1 MKRFVITIIGILL
14 FSTCAQAQSKKDLKR
29 AYVNGEFLLIYEEY
43 REALPYFLELYDAG
57 RRDANIKHRIGL
69 CYLNIPNEKENAIRY
84 LEEAA
89 YHVSENYNVGN
100 YNEREAP
107 IDTYL
112 YLGIAYRVSNRLQD
126 AIDSF
131 NKYKELLD
139 PDNVEQNRIVNA
151 EITACHNALE
161 LSRTPTSIIESNLG
175 KNINSNFNNVNPLVS
190 EDEETIVFVS
200 QLRFYDGV
208 FASKKRDEYWLPA
221 RNISLDFQS
230 ENPVKPVYLT
240 KDGNTLYLV
249 RNDNDDFNL
258 YISRFVDGVWGE
270 VQKLNDNINS
280 SAAETHAC
288 VSDDGLTLYFVSNKK
303 GGVGGA
309 DIYKSRINMD
319 GEWGPAENLGPIIN
333 TVFDEATPFITQDG
347 KTLYFSSKGHFNIGG
362 FDIFTAKKSDN
373 SWNEPENI
381 GLPFNTTDDDIFYF
395 PLKNGKVAYYSKYK
409 ETGYGENDIYRIQ
422 IFERESIPI
431 EEEPELSDDIQP
443 EK

>member
-1 MKRFVITIIGILL
+1 MKRFVIAIIGILF

-89 YHVSENYNVGN
+89 THVSENYNVGN

-107 IDTYL
+107 KETYL

-126 AIDSF
+126 AIDAF

-175 KNINSNFNNVNPLVS
+175 KNINSSFNNINPLVS

-230 ENPVKPVYLT
+230 ENPLQPVYLT

-258 YISRFVDGVWGE
+258 YTSRFVDGVWSE
-270 VQKLNDNINS
+270 VKKLNDNINT

-309 DIYKSRINMD
+309 DIYKSKINLD
-319 GEWGPAENLGPIIN
+319 GEWGPAENLGPVIN
-333 TVFDEATPFITQDG
+333 TVFDEATPFLTQDG

-362 FDIFTAKKSDN
+362 FDIFTAKKTGN
-373 SWNEPENI
+373 GWNKPENI
-381 GLPFNTTDDDIFYF
+381 GLPFNTTDDDLFFF

-422 IFERESIPI
+422 IFERESIPM
-431 EEEPELSDDIQP
+431 EEE
-443 EK
+443 